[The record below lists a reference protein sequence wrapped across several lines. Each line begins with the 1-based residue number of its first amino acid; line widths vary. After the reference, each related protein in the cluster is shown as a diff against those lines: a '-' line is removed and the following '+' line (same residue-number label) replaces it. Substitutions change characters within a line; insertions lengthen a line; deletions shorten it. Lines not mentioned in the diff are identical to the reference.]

1 MVLKENF
8 INMLQSLGIDV
19 TKLSIEDYEECSIVS
34 FSDKVEEE
42 LINVSV
48 TFFKDNT
55 DYEIIIRRKVD
66 IANRTQALEI
76 INSYNK
82 NYSGVAFYIENNE
95 IFAIRSL
102 ERYENEIQEILTNIS
117 VITEIILLNEI

>member
-19 TKLSIEDYEECSIVS
+19 TKLSIEEYEEFSIVS

-66 IANRTQALEI
+66 IVNRTQALEI
-76 INSYNK
+76 INAYNI